1 MGILKRAIAKD
12 ASVVAT
18 AVDATDIVAEI
29 EKIHQTSA
37 VVTAALG
44 RLSIAASMMGYDLKN
59 ENDTVT
65 LRVKGGGIVKPGGR
79 CKGRRRSA
87 SGGTAAECQGKT
99 RRWRCR
105 GYRRYAVCGKRFG
118 AERALC
124 GHCAA
129 GVR

>member
-44 RLSIAASMMGYDLKN
+44 RLSPCVSRAA
-59 ENDTVT
+59 
-65 LRVKGGGIVKPGGR
+65 
-79 CKGRRRSA
+79 
-87 SGGTAAECQGKT
+87 
-99 RRWRCR
+99 
-105 GYRRYAVCGKRFG
+105 
-118 AERALC
+118 
-124 GHCAA
+124 
-129 GVR
+129 VRQACW

>member
-44 RLSIAASMMGYDLKN
+44 RLSIAASMVGYDL
-59 ENDTVT
+59 
-65 LRVKGGGIVKPGGR
+65 
-79 CKGRRRSA
+79 
-87 SGGTAAECQGKT
+87 
-99 RRWRCR
+99 
-105 GYRRYAVCGKRFG
+105 
-118 AERALC
+118 
-124 GHCAA
+124 
-129 GVR
+129 